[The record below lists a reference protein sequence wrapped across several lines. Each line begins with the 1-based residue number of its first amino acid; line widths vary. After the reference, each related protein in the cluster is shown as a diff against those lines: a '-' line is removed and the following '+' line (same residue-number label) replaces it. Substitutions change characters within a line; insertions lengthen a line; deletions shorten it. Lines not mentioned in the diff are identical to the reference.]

1 VTGSLGDLFESSV
14 ALFEIR
20 VDLIPMRKV
29 ERDSA
34 VSLFQR
40 QRRESLDNRLGGF
53 SLQKLVHD
61 RIKGHT
67 TPYEKIPTVA
77 LLHVFVTHL
86 AL

>member
-20 VDLIPMRKV
+20 VDLVPMSKV
-29 ERDSA
+29 ERDSTI
-34 VSLFQR
+34 SLFQR
-40 QRRESLDNRLGGF
+40 QRGESLNDCLGGF

-61 RIKGHT
+61 RIERHT